1 VRRFDLVRVDHF
13 RGLAGYW
20 AVPAAALTAREGA
33 WLPAPGSELLMAL
46 RDSFGPLPLVAED
59 LGVITPDV
67 VALRRSFGLPGMRV
81 LQFAFDGAPDNPHL
95 PRNYT
100 PDTVAYTGTHDND
113 TTLGWYRS
121 LDRAAARRV
130 AASLGVSASEVPRA
144 MLGAVLASVAI
155 LAVVPLQDVLGLG
168 SEARFNV
175 PGTVGGNWRWRVD
188 PGALSSAVAGE
199 LRAVHQSSGR
209 TAPAAGDQ

>member
-1 VRRFDLVRVDHF
+1 
-13 RGLAGYW
+13 
-20 AVPAAALTAREGA
+20 
-33 WLPAPGSELLMAL
+33 M
-46 RDSFGPLPLVAED
+46 AED

-81 LQFAFDGAPDNPHL
+81 LQFGYDGAPDNPHL
-95 PRNYT
+95 PHNYT

-121 LDRAAARRV
+121 LDRGTARRV
-130 AASLGVSASEVPRA
+130 AASLGVRVSEVPQA
-144 MLGAVLASVAI
+144 MLRAVLASVAV

-188 PGALSSAVAGE
+188 PGALTSALAGE
-199 LRAVHQSSGR
+199 LRALNESCGR
-209 TAPAAGDQ
+209 AVPSAGAP